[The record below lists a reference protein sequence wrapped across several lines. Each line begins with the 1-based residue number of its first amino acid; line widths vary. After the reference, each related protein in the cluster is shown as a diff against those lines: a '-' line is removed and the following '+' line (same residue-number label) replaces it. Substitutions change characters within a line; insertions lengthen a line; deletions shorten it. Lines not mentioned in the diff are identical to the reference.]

1 MKTEENVKTELLETI
16 EETNEKC
23 NSELDRGTEWVP
35 SLEDAISMIKQH
47 EKVTMNQNRK
57 LLNCKLHLIF
67 FETVGLSR
75 STIEIPLFTK
85 FSIMC

>member
-57 LLNCKLHLIF
+57 LLNCCTSKGF
-67 FETVGLSR
+67 F
-75 STIEIPLFTK
+75 
-85 FSIMC
+85 